1 MVAWGGSW
9 QGPGEAKG
17 DGPLEIRW
25 RKPTIFC
32 TPEPRLFRPRL
43 RPSPNHLRPFL
54 FRPWLRPS
62 VTTCEFRLVRTRTSP
77 WTTTPAPAPDDN
89 TRTSTPDSTRT
100 RIRRYLH
107 PTPKT
112 TTNISLGWPN

>member
-17 DGPLEIRW
+17 DGPLEKRW

-43 RPSPNHLRPFL
+43 RPSP
-54 FRPWLRPS
+54 
-62 VTTCEFRLVRTRTSP
+62 
-77 WTTTPAPAPDDN
+77 
-89 TRTSTPDSTRT
+89 
-100 RIRRYLH
+100 
-107 PTPKT
+107 KT
-112 TTNISLGWPN
+112 TTNINLGWPN